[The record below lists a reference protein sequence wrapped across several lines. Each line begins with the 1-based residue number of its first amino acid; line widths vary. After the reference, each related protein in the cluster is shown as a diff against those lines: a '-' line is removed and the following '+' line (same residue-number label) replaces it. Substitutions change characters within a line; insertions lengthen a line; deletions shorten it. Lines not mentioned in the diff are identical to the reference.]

1 MTNKLKEIKK
11 AYDNSSDFYN
21 LRYKEIQFK
30 KYNFALTNIKLDG
43 KILDLGAGTGLLS
56 KYIHNDIISLDVS
69 INMLNKFKGKRIQ
82 ADMSNIPIKKETFDY
97 ILSFSALMNSD
108 NVERTL
114 NEIKRILKKDGKII
128 ISYLKKFDFLEL
140 IKNNFKIL
148 KQETID
154 EDVLFILEQ
163 KV

>member
-1 MTNKLKEIKK
+1 
-11 AYDNSSDFYN
+11 
-21 LRYKEIQFK
+21 
-30 KYNFALTNIKLDG
+30 
-43 KILDLGAGTGLLS
+43 
-56 KYIHNDIISLDVS
+56 
-69 INMLNKFKGKRIQ
+69 
-82 ADMSNIPIKKETFDY
+82 MSNIPIKKETFDY

-108 NVERTL
+108 NVERTM